1 MGSRWTMKKRKDD
14 LGPES
19 ERTLLAR
26 DRSSLASRLMHC
38 VWTSPW
44 PRGLPSRGSASV
56 PRVLTAAAG
65 QARAC
70 GEGVRHS
77 ALGKKGEESMLQAS
91 LETQDGTF
99 QKIRGCADWR
109 ASEVPFTLWSTS
121 GQWFPPFGVRELFL
135 IMSLEPRR
143 QYLRLKWHITERKGY
158 DKCSDASKRTHILP
172 ITTLSLYFW
181 NTAIYTSYMK
191 NYSS

>member
-65 QARAC
+65 RARAC

-99 QKIRGCADWR
+99 QKIRGCACWLTSFWSALHSVVNIR
-109 ASEVPFTLWSTS
+109 SVVPTFW
-121 GQWFPPFGVRELFL
+121 
-135 IMSLEPRR
+135 
-143 QYLRLKWHITERKGY
+143 
-158 DKCSDASKRTHILP
+158 SKRALFNNVLGASQAVS
-172 ITTLSLYFW
+172 TLEMTYNRKKRLW
-181 NTAIYTSYMK
+181 
-191 NYSS
+191 